1 MDLTYFYYLNILSMD
16 TPIQVDVPSI
26 LNTTLFHL
34 LASTSIKGP
43 FTFKPLFITD
53 YESLPDRGVQSTS
66 DQTIVSPAKGVH
78 V

>member
-1 MDLTYFYYLNILSMD
+1 MDLTHFYYLNIPSMD
-16 TPIQVDVPSI
+16 TPIQADVPST
-26 LNTTLFHL
+26 LNTTSFHL
-34 LASTSIKGP
+34 PAPTSIKGP